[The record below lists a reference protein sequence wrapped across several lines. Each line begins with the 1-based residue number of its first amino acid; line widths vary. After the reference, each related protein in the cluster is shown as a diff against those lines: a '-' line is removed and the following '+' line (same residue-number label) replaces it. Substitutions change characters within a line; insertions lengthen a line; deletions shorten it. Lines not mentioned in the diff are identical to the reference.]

1 MAVAYLCWRQMT
13 TDWTTTT
20 TRRINTAAAATPTTD
35 QADVHWVDTSD
46 EMWEEIKFTTQISSK
61 TQE

>member
-1 MAVAYLCWRQMT
+1 MT
-13 TDWTTTT
+13 TDWTTIT

-46 EMWEEIKFTTQISSK
+46 EMWGMITQISSQ